1 MLGSAYDVLRNRL
14 AIMRGPSERH
24 TYACC
29 IFQLS
34 GPVYLE
40 LPVDKPFSLGKLM
53 ARDQI
58 KFSLIL
64 TDLLCDL

>member
-1 MLGSAYDVLRNRL
+1 VLGSAYDVLRNRL

-29 IFQLS
+29 IFNFQVLFTWNFLLIS
-34 GPVYLE
+34 
-40 LPVDKPFSLGKLM
+40 FTLGELM

-58 KFSLIL
+58 KFSFIL